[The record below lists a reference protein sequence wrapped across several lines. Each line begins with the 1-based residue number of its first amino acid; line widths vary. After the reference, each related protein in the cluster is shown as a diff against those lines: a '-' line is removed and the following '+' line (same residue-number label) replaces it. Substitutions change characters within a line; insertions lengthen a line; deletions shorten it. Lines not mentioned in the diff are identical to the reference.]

1 MPMRTDIDYGY
12 GFKAS
17 KIKVKDVEKL
27 KKLIH
32 RIPEYEKDIN
42 DYFANKKIIDPTVR
56 DYLGYMENY
65 NGLAGLLETLICKEE
80 GVVLYACN
88 DDDGVCYLMYI
99 PGYPWEFNHVD
110 LSLTEDKLKTLFQK
124 YVALLSDDPIN
135 IGYQR
140 CEKCS

>member
-1 MPMRTDIDYGY
+1 MDAQALQT
-12 GFKAS
+12 
-17 KIKVKDVEKL
+17 KDKQCQDRSSQGAAG
-27 KKLIH
+27 KQ
-32 RIPEYEKDIN
+32 
-42 DYFANKKIIDPTVR
+42 
-56 DYLGYMENY
+56 
-65 NGLAGLLETLICKEE
+65 LADNICKEE